1 VHLRHLWLTDIRS
14 YEHVDLE
21 LTDGLCAVLGRNG
34 VGKTNLLES
43 VAYLALLE
51 SFRGAPT
58 EAMVRAGA
66 ERGIVRGEVLD
77 AGRDQLIECELRPNG
92 RNRVLLNRQR
102 LARSA
107 ELLGALRVT
116 IFSPDDL
123 QLVKSGPA
131 ARRTFLDRL
140 VVSLD
145 PRQDA
150 VRADYDRALRQRN
163 ALLKQTR
170 GKLDEAAALTLD
182 VWDTKLVES
191 GERLA
196 ERRAAAVSQLLPLV
210 SSAYTD
216 VSGIH
221 HDVVLDYQ
229 APWRAEGLASALV
242 AVRDDEL
249 RRGVTLVGPHRDELA
264 ISLAGLPARTH
275 ASQGEQRCLALG
287 LRLASHRLVHQVVGV
302 PPVLL
307 LDDVVS
313 ELDPDR
319 SSALLA
325 SLPPG
330 QTLLS
335 SATGLPAGVS
345 ADQVLQ
351 VRPGAIVAE

>member
-1 VHLRHLWLTDIRS
+1 MHLRHLWLTDIRS
-14 YEHVDLE
+14 YQLVDLE
-21 LTDGLCAVLGRNG
+21 LTSGLCAVLGANG
-34 VGKTNLLES
+34 VGKTNLLEA

-58 EAMVRAGA
+58 DAMVRAGA
-66 ERGIVRGEVLD
+66 ERGIVRGEVD
-77 AGRDQLIECELRPNG
+77 EAGRHQLIECELRANG

-102 LARSA
+102 LARSSD
-107 ELLGALRVT
+107 LLGALRVT

-123 QLVKSGPA
+123 QLVKAGPS
-131 ARRTFLDRL
+131 ARRAFLDRV

-145 PRQDA
+145 PRQETI
-150 VRADYDRALRQRN
+150 RAEYDRALRQRN

-170 GKLDEAAALTLD
+170 GRLDDAAAMTLE
-182 VWDTKLVES
+182 VWDTKLVAA

-196 ERRAAAVSQLLPLV
+196 ERRDDVVAELLPLL
-210 SSAYTD
+210 SDAYRD
-216 VSGIH
+216 VSGIE
-221 HDVVLDYQ
+221 HDIELDYQ
-229 APWRAEGLASALV
+229 APWREEGLAAAL
-242 AVRDDEL
+242 ARVRDDEL
-249 RRGVTLVGPHRDELA
+249 RRGMTLVGPHRDELGV
-264 ISLAGLPARTH
+264 SLGGLPARTH
-275 ASQGEQRCLALG
+275 ASQGEQRCIALG
-287 LRLASHRLVHQVVGV
+287 LRLASHRLVHRTTGV

-335 SATGLPAGVS
+335 SATGLPAGVD
-345 ADQVLQ
+345 ADQVLE
-351 VRPGAIVAE
+351 VRPGTIVVR

>member
-1 VHLRHLWLTDIRS
+1 MHLRHLWLTDIRS
-14 YEHVDLE
+14 YDEVDLE
-21 LTDGLCAVLGRNG
+21 LTDGLCAVLGHNG
-34 VGKTNLLES
+34 VGKTNLLEA

-51 SFRGAPT
+51 SFRGAPDD
-58 EAMVRAGA
+58 AMVRSGA
-66 ERGIVRGEVLD
+66 ERGIVRGEVD
-77 AGRDQLIECELRPNG
+77 EAGRDQLIECELRPNG

-102 LARSA
+102 LARTA

-131 ARRTFLDRL
+131 ARRAFLDRL

-150 VRADYDRALRQRN
+150 VRAEYERALRQRN

-170 GKLDEAAALTLD
+170 GRLDDAAALTLQ
-182 VWDTKLVES
+182 VWDTKLVEA

-196 ERRAAAVSQLLPLV
+196 ERRVDAVAQLLPLV
-210 SSAYTD
+210 STSYRD

-221 HDVVLDYQ
+221 HDVRLEYQ
-229 APWRAEGLASALV
+229 APWREDGLAAAL
-242 AVRDDEL
+242 ARVRDDEL

-264 ISLAGLPARTH
+264 VSLESLPARTH

-313 ELDPDR
+313 ELDPER
-319 SSALLA
+319 SAALLA
-325 SLPPG
+325 SLPAG

-335 SATGLPAGVS
+335 SATGLPEGVE
-345 ADQVLQ
+345 ADQVLE
-351 VRPGAIVAE
+351 VRPGAIVVQ